1 MLRRRQPLTIQHPS
15 TPPWRGRQA
24 TPRTRQRVSG
34 DGNYPLP
41 ATITTAQ
48 ILTNT
53 FLTFQFPV
61 QLFYAT
67 TSLPPR
73 RLTPIYTRGTEG
85 DATGSPQVSQV
96 TGSPQVSY
104 PEDSRWGQKQ
114 QQASPKTAANMCANN
129 GASETTAASAPPSHA
144 PQVEFPPGVQS
155 KWGRTASA
163 GGQGRNAPY
172 VGAARAEGDDGGRGG
187 SGRGGSSSG
196 GGASNS
202 GGMRPP
208 EPTTA
213 RAGALPPPI
222 PPATA
227 INMTEV
233 DTTPDEDMQ
242 RMMEKSD
249 EGPGVIGQSVQLV
262 TAFPLSVAW
271 HFAKFILA
279 IANPGA
285 AMRQISRRRKKR
297 RALAKK
303 ARRMIKERLNLDIRR
318 PADSAR
324 LSERLAEARS
334 RQSFGEKISWEV
346 SEIVFDDQ
354 ASVIR
359 AALELIELEEFENAA
374 LESGQQDAGGG
385 TNAINSASSGGGGGG
400 EPGETT
406 SKARRSSSSTGWF
419 GRKSGASNASNGAED
434 SSSEGAIEGP
444 LYDDTGAGDREASSA
459 QGNGGWLGLL
469 QRPAKLLRSIGTPTL
484 PPPPPDPSPEPNLHG
499 VLAAAINTHRHSL
512 PSAQL
517 TVLFPNRT
525 VYRELFGDRD

>member
-1 MLRRRQPLTIQHPS
+1 MLPEATEQLDAPS
-15 TPPWRGRQA
+15 EAASNDPAPIDPAVAGA
-24 TPRTRQRVSG
+24 A
-34 DGNYPLP
+34 GN
-41 ATITTAQ
+41 TKNSTA
-48 ILTNT
+48 
-53 FLTFQFPV
+53 
-61 QLFYAT
+61 
-67 TSLPPR
+67 
-73 RLTPIYTRGTEG
+73 EG
-85 DATGSPQVSQV
+85 DATGPPQVSQV
-96 TGSPQVSY
+96 TGSPQVTY

-114 QQASPKTAANMCANN
+114 QQASPKTAANMSANN
-129 GASETTAASAPPSHA
+129 GASETTVASAPPSHA
-144 PQVEFPPGVQS
+144 PQVDFPPGVQS
-155 KWGRTASA
+155 KWGRTASV

-208 EPTTA
+208 EPTSA

-249 EGPGVIGQSVQLV
+249 EGPGVIVQSVQLV

-271 HFAKFILA
+271 QLAKFILA

-285 AMRQISRRRKKR
+285 AMRQIHRRRKKR

-385 TNAINSASSGGGGGG
+385 TNAINSASSGGGGGE

-419 GRKSGASNASNGAED
+419 GRKSSASNGAAD

-444 LYDDTGAGDREASSA
+444 LDDDTGAGDGEASSA

-469 QRPAKLLRSIGTPTL
+469 QRPAKLLRSIGNFLET
-484 PPPPPDPSPEPNLHG
+484 
-499 VLAAAINTHRHSL
+499 AIEEEDEEGDEDGEWEDVGEVGSDEDEGEEESKRGTDTATDTAPATVPATNTGAVAGSL
-512 PSAQL
+512 PVSA
-517 TVLFPNRT
+517 
-525 VYRELFGDRD
+525 